1 MSPPLSLDVTSLLV
15 EVTAAHDLAA
25 LEKELGGRG
34 FTLGIA
40 LAEAGARI
48 TVGAWLA
55 NGAPGAPS
63 LFADPADHLLA
74 GLEAT
79 LRSGE
84 RLEVRPGPRRAV
96 GPDLT
101 ALFVGAHDRF
111 GTIDRVWLRMHR
123 QGARRPALALPTAD
137 LDPPVTEAEERLLAA
152 IGGRLDDTSQ
162 TS

>member
-1 MSPPLSLDVTSLLV
+1 MSPATNLDVTSLLV
-15 EVTAAHDLAA
+15 EVTAAHALDA
-25 LEKELGGRG
+25 LEAELGARG
-34 FTLGIA
+34 FTLGVA
-40 LAEAGARI
+40 LAAAGAGI
-48 TVGAWLA
+48 TVGDWLA
-55 NGAPGAPS
+55 RGAPGAPS
-63 LFADPADHLLA
+63 MFADPADHVVA

-101 ALFVGAHDRF
+101 ALLVGAGDRF
-111 GTIDRVWLRMHR
+111 GRIDRVWLRIHR
-123 QGARRPALALPTAD
+123 TDARRPALALPKLD

-152 IGGRLDDTSQ
+152 IGGRLDGSLQ